1 MALVFG
7 MRTMKPVPA
16 LVALA
21 MALTAPLAAQPRV
34 AFDVRGGVAAP
45 LGSFKQG
52 GDLARSLDPGLSYAV
67 TLQIQR
73 SASRAAFIGFSEHR
87 FGCGEAA
94 CGARDF
100 VSTGWLL
107 GTRLNLGSG
116 ASTPWVRLA
125 MVFDRSEAGIVVG
138 GAPDRIVSDQALG
151 GEAGIG
157 MTIATRKASITPGL
171 RYALHDARFPDVGL
185 VKVRY
190 LVLDVGV
197 LLGF

>member
-1 MALVFG
+1 MALVFD
-7 MRTMKPVPA
+7 MRRMKPV
-16 LVALA
+16 LGALA
-21 MALTAPLAAQPRV
+21 LALAAAAPLAAQPRV

-45 LGSFKQG
+45 LGSFKHG
-52 GDLARSLDPGLSYAV
+52 GDLARSLDPGVSYAL

-73 SASRAAFIGFSEHR
+73 SASRYAFLGFSEHR

-94 CGARDF
+94 CGGQDF

-107 GTRLNLGSG
+107 GTRLDLGSG
-116 ASTPWVRLA
+116 ASSPWVRLA
-125 MVFDRSEAGIVVG
+125 MVFDRSEAGTMG
-138 GAPDRIVSDQALG
+138 TGTPERIVSDQSLG

-157 MTIATRKASITPGL
+157 MTIATSKATITPGL

-190 LVLDVGV
+190 LVVDVGV